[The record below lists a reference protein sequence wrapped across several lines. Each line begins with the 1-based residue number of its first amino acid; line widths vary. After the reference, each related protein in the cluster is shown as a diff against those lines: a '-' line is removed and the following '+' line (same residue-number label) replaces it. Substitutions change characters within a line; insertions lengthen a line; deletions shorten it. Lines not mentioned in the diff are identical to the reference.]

1 MPDNNLKHSTPKK
14 HQSVILIVVLVTT
27 LLDAMSIG
35 LIIPVTPDLIM
46 SVAPELNFADAATL
60 SGLLI
65 SLFALMQLFFGPF
78 FGTLSDQIGR
88 RYIFLF
94 LLSTIIIYHLIF
106 ALGESLWLLFLGRLI
121 GGVGAATNPIS
132 TAILADVSAPE
143 ERAVKFGYLGAA
155 FGLGFVVGPVVG
167 GFLGEFGTRAP
178 FWVAA
183 FLAGINLFLGWLY
196 LPETLSRKN
205 RCDFK
210 WQRANP
216 IGAIYT
222 VSVFSNL
229 RFILVVFLLYQFSTA
244 VYPAIW
250 SFYTLERFSWS
261 TGMIGA
267 SLTLYG
273 ISLACAQGGLVK
285 PIISKLGESGA
296 VKLGFIFA
304 VVVLVS
310 IGLVSNENTLLVLIP
325 LAALGAVGETAL
337 KAIASQSVEEDSQ
350 GALQGAL
357 SSLTAISMIITPP
370 VMSSIFTQ
378 FIKPGSIVYLPG
390 APFILSAILLF
401 CALLIF
407 IRISSRKRGCPNS

>member
-132 TAILADVSAPE
+132 TAILADVSVPE

-229 RFILVVFLLYQFSTA
+229 RFILVVFLFYQFSTA

-407 IRISSRKRGCPNS
+407 IRISSRKRSCPNS

>member
-1 MPDNNLKHSTPKK
+1 MSDNNLKHSTPKK

-88 RYIFLF
+88 RRIFLF

-106 ALGESLWLLFLGRLI
+106 ALGQSLWLLFLGRLI

-132 TAILADVSAPE
+132 TAILADGSAPE

-178 FWVAA
+178 FWGAA
-183 FLAGINLFLGWLY
+183 FLAGINLLLGWLY

-229 RFILVVFLLYQFSTA
+229 RFILVVFLFYQFSTA

-273 ISLACAQGGLVK
+273 ISLACVQGGLVK

-407 IRISSRKRGCPNS
+407 IRISSRKRSCPNS

>member
-1 MPDNNLKHSTPKK
+1 MPDNDLKHSNPKK

-78 FGTLSDQIGR
+78 FGTLSDQVGR
-88 RYIFLF
+88 RRIFLF
-94 LLSTIIIYHLIF
+94 LLVTIIIYHLIF
-106 ALGESLWLLFLGRLI
+106 ALGQSLWLLFLGRLI

-132 TAILADVSAPE
+132 TAILADVSAPK

-183 FLAGINLFLGWLY
+183 FLAGINLVLGWLY

-273 ISLACAQGGLVK
+273 ISLVCVQGGLVK

-304 VVVLVS
+304 IVVLVS
-310 IGLVSNENTLLVLIP
+310 IGLVSSENTLLVLIP
-325 LAALGAVGETAL
+325 FAALGAVGETAL

-350 GALQGAL
+350 GVLQGAL

-378 FIKPGSIVYLPG
+378 FIKSGSIVYLPG

-407 IRISSRKRGCPNS
+407 IRISSGKRGCQNS

>member
-1 MPDNNLKHSTPKK
+1 MSDNNLKHSTPKK

-78 FGTLSDQIGR
+78 FGILSDQIGR
-88 RYIFLF
+88 RRIFLF

-106 ALGESLWLLFLGRLI
+106 ALGQSLWLLFLGRLI

-183 FLAGINLFLGWLY
+183 FLAGINLLLGWLY

-229 RFILVVFLLYQFSTA
+229 RFILVVFLFYQFSTA

-273 ISLACAQGGLVK
+273 ISLACVQGGLVK

-407 IRISSRKRGCPNS
+407 IRISSRKRSCPNS

>member
-1 MPDNNLKHSTPKK
+1 MSDNNLKHSTPKK

-88 RYIFLF
+88 RRIFLF

-106 ALGESLWLLFLGRLI
+106 ALGQSLWLLFLGRLI

-178 FWVAA
+178 FWGAA
-183 FLAGINLFLGWLY
+183 FLAGINLLLGWLY

-229 RFILVVFLLYQFSTA
+229 RFILVVFLFYQFSTA

-273 ISLACAQGGLVK
+273 ISLACVQGGLVK

-407 IRISSRKRGCPNS
+407 IRIYSRKRSCPNS

>member
-1 MPDNNLKHSTPKK
+1 
-14 HQSVILIVVLVTT
+14 
-27 LLDAMSIG
+27 
-35 LIIPVTPDLIM
+35 
-46 SVAPELNFADAATL
+46 
-60 SGLLI
+60 
-65 SLFALMQLFFGPF
+65 MQLFFGPF

-88 RYIFLF
+88 RRIFLF
-94 LLSTIIIYHLIF
+94 LLVTIIVYHLIF
-106 ALGESLWLLFLGRLI
+106 ALGQSLWLLFLGRLI

-132 TAILADVSAPE
+132 AAILADVFTPKD
-143 ERAVKFGYLGAA
+143 RAVKFGYLGAA

-167 GFLGEFGTRAP
+167 GFLGELGIRAP
-178 FWVAA
+178 FWAAA
-183 FLAGINLFLGWLY
+183 FLAGINFVLGWLY

-205 RCDFK
+205 RCNFK

-216 IGAIYT
+216 LGAIYT
-222 VSVFSNL
+222 VSAFSSL

-250 SFYTLERFSWS
+250 SFYTLERFAWS
-261 TGMIGA
+261 TGMIGT

-273 ISLACAQGGLVK
+273 ISLVCVQGGLVK
-285 PIISKLGESGA
+285 PIISKLGEPGA

-325 LAALGAVGETAL
+325 FAALGAVGETAL
-337 KAIASQSVEEDSQ
+337 KAIASQSVEEHSQ
-350 GALQGAL
+350 GVLQGAL
-357 SSLTAISMIITPP
+357 SSLTAVSMICTPP

-407 IRISSRKRGCPNS
+407 IRFSPGKRR

>member
-132 TAILADVSAPE
+132 TAILADVSVPE

-407 IRISSRKRGCPNS
+407 IRISSRKRSCPNS

>member
-1 MPDNNLKHSTPKK
+1 MSDNNLKHSTPKK

-78 FGTLSDQIGR
+78 FGILSDQIGR
-88 RYIFLF
+88 RRIFLF

-132 TAILADVSAPE
+132 TAILADVSVPE

-183 FLAGINLFLGWLY
+183 FLAGINLLLGWLY

-229 RFILVVFLLYQFSTA
+229 RFILVVFLFYQFSTA

-273 ISLACAQGGLVK
+273 ISLACVQGGLVK

-407 IRISSRKRGCPNS
+407 IRISSRKRSCPNS

>member
-1 MPDNNLKHSTPKK
+1 MLDNYLKHSNPKK

-106 ALGESLWLLFLGRLI
+106 ALGQSLWLLFLGRLI

-132 TAILADVSAPE
+132 TAILADVSVPE

-183 FLAGINLFLGWLY
+183 FLAGINLLLGWLY

-407 IRISSRKRGCPNS
+407 IRISSRKRSCPNS

>member
-1 MPDNNLKHSTPKK
+1 MSDNNLKHSTPKK

-88 RYIFLF
+88 RRIFLF

-106 ALGESLWLLFLGRLI
+106 ALGQSLWLLFLGRLI

-183 FLAGINLFLGWLY
+183 FLAGINLLLGWLY

-229 RFILVVFLLYQFSTA
+229 RFILVVFLFYQFSTA

-273 ISLACAQGGLVK
+273 ISLACVQGGLVK

-407 IRISSRKRGCPNS
+407 IRIYSRKRSCPNS

>member
-1 MPDNNLKHSTPKK
+1 MQDNNLKHSTPKK

-132 TAILADVSAPE
+132 TAILADVSVPE

-407 IRISSRKRGCPNS
+407 IRISSRERGCPNS

>member
-1 MPDNNLKHSTPKK
+1 MSDNNLKHSTPKK

-88 RYIFLF
+88 RRIFLF

-106 ALGESLWLLFLGRLI
+106 ALGQSLWLLFLGRLI

-132 TAILADVSAPE
+132 TAILADGSAPE

-178 FWVAA
+178 FWGAA
-183 FLAGINLFLGWLY
+183 FLAGINLLLGWLY

-229 RFILVVFLLYQFSTA
+229 RFILVVFLFYQFSTA

-261 TGMIGA
+261 TGMIGV

-273 ISLACAQGGLVK
+273 ISLACVQGGLVK

-407 IRISSRKRGCPNS
+407 IRISSGKRE

>member
-1 MPDNNLKHSTPKK
+1 MSDNNLKHSTPKK

-78 FGTLSDQIGR
+78 FGILSDQIGR
-88 RYIFLF
+88 RRIFLF

-106 ALGESLWLLFLGRLI
+106 ALGQSLWLLFLGRLI

-178 FWVAA
+178 FWGAA
-183 FLAGINLFLGWLY
+183 FLAGINLLLGWLY

-229 RFILVVFLLYQFSTA
+229 RFILVVFLFYQFSTA

-273 ISLACAQGGLVK
+273 ISLACVQGGLVK

-407 IRISSRKRGCPNS
+407 IRISSRKRSCPNS

>member
-1 MPDNNLKHSTPKK
+1 MPDNNLKQCKPKK
-14 HQSVILIVVLVTT
+14 DQRLILFVVLVTT

-46 SVAPELNFADAATL
+46 SVAPKLNFGDAATL

-65 SLFALMQLFFGPF
+65 SLFAFMQLFFGPF

-88 RYIFLF
+88 RRIFLF
-94 LLSTIIIYHLIF
+94 LLVTIIVYHFIF
-106 ALGESLWLLFLGRLI
+106 ALGQSLWLLFLGRLI

-132 TAILADVSAPE
+132 AAILADVFTPKD
-143 ERAVKFGYLGAA
+143 RAVKFGYLGAA

-167 GFLGEFGTRAP
+167 GFLGELGIRAP
-178 FWVAA
+178 FWAAA
-183 FLAGINLFLGWLY
+183 FLAGINFVLGWLY

-205 RCDFK
+205 RCNFK

-216 IGAIYT
+216 LGAVYT
-222 VSVFSNL
+222 VSAFSSL

-250 SFYTLERFSWS
+250 SFYTLERFAWS
-261 TGMIGA
+261 TGMIGI
-267 SLTLYG
+267 SLSLYG
-273 ISLACAQGGLVK
+273 ISLVCVQGGLVK

-296 VKLGFIFA
+296 VKLGFFFA
-304 VVVLVS
+304 VVVLAS
-310 IGLVSNENTLLVLIP
+310 IGLVNNENTLLVLIP
-325 LAALGAVGETAL
+325 FAALGAIGETAL
-337 KAIASQSVEEDSQ
+337 KAIASQSVEENSQ
-350 GALQGAL
+350 GVLQGAL
-357 SSLTAISMIITPP
+357 SSLTAVSMICTPP

-407 IRISSRKRGCPNS
+407 IRFSPGKRR

>member
-1 MPDNNLKHSTPKK
+1 MSDNNLKHSTPKK

-106 ALGESLWLLFLGRLI
+106 ALGQSLWLLFLGRLI

-155 FGLGFVVGPVVG
+155 FGLGFVAGPVVG

-183 FLAGINLFLGWLY
+183 FLAGINLLLGWLY

-229 RFILVVFLLYQFSTA
+229 RFILVVFLFYQFSTA

-273 ISLACAQGGLVK
+273 ISLACVQGGLVK

-390 APFILSAILLF
+390 APFILSAFVLF

-407 IRISSRKRGCPNS
+407 IRISSGKQGCLNS

>member
-1 MPDNNLKHSTPKK
+1 MSDNNLKHSTPKK

-88 RYIFLF
+88 RRIFLF

-106 ALGESLWLLFLGRLI
+106 ALGQSLWLLFLGRLI
-121 GGVGAATNPIS
+121 GGVGGATNPIS
-132 TAILADVSAPE
+132 TAILADGSAPE

-178 FWVAA
+178 FWGAA
-183 FLAGINLFLGWLY
+183 FLAGINLLLGWLY

-229 RFILVVFLLYQFSTA
+229 RFILVVFLFYQFSTA

-273 ISLACAQGGLVK
+273 ISLACVQGGLVK

-407 IRISSRKRGCPNS
+407 IRISSRKRSCPNS

>member
-1 MPDNNLKHSTPKK
+1 MPDNDLKHSNPKK
-14 HQSVILIVVLVTT
+14 NQSVILIVVLVTT

-78 FGTLSDQIGR
+78 FGTLSDQVGR
-88 RYIFLF
+88 RRIFLF
-94 LLSTIIIYHLIF
+94 LLVTIIIYHLIF
-106 ALGESLWLLFLGRLI
+106 ALGQSLWLLFLGRLI

-132 TAILADVSAPE
+132 AAILTDVSAPK

-178 FWVAA
+178 FWVAT
-183 FLAGINLFLGWLY
+183 FLAGINLVLGWFY

-205 RCDFK
+205 RRDFK

-216 IGAIYT
+216 IGAIYR

-273 ISLACAQGGLVK
+273 MSLVCVQGGLVK

-310 IGLVSNENTLLVLIP
+310 IGLVSNENTLLFLIP
-325 LAALGAVGETAL
+325 FAALGAVGETAL

-350 GALQGAL
+350 GVLQGAL
-357 SSLTAISMIITPP
+357 SSLTAISMIITPS

-378 FIKPGSIVYLPG
+378 FIKPESIVYLPG

-407 IRISSRKRGCPNS
+407 IRISSGKRGCPNS

>member
-1 MPDNNLKHSTPKK
+1 MPDNNLKQCKPKK
-14 HQSVILIVVLVTT
+14 DQRLILFVVLVTT

-46 SVAPELNFADAATL
+46 SVAPKLNFGDAATL

-65 SLFALMQLFFGPF
+65 SLFAFMQLFFGPF

-88 RYIFLF
+88 RRIFLF
-94 LLSTIIIYHLIF
+94 LFVTIIVYHFIF
-106 ALGESLWLLFLGRLI
+106 ALGQSLWLLFLGRLI

-132 TAILADVSAPE
+132 AAILADVFTPKD
-143 ERAVKFGYLGAA
+143 RAVKFGYLGAA

-167 GFLGEFGTRAP
+167 GFLGELGIRAP
-178 FWVAA
+178 FWAAA
-183 FLAGINLFLGWLY
+183 FLAGINFVLGWLY

-205 RCDFK
+205 RCNFK

-216 IGAIYT
+216 LGAVYT
-222 VSVFSNL
+222 VSAFSSL

-250 SFYTLERFSWS
+250 SFYTLERFAWS
-261 TGMIGA
+261 TGMIGI

-273 ISLACAQGGLVK
+273 ISLVCVQGGLVK

-296 VKLGFIFA
+296 VKLGFFFA
-304 VVVLVS
+304 VVVLAS
-310 IGLVSNENTLLVLIP
+310 IGLVNNENTLLVLIP
-325 LAALGAVGETAL
+325 FAALGAIGETAL
-337 KAIASQSVEEDSQ
+337 KAIASQSVEENSQ
-350 GALQGAL
+350 GVLQGAL
-357 SSLTAISMIITPP
+357 SSLTAVSMICTPP

-407 IRISSRKRGCPNS
+407 IRFSPGKRR

>member
-46 SVAPELNFADAATL
+46 SVAPELNFADAATF

-106 ALGESLWLLFLGRLI
+106 ALGQSLWLLFLGRLI

>member
-1 MPDNNLKHSTPKK
+1 MSDNNLKHSTPKK

-78 FGTLSDQIGR
+78 FGILSDQIGR
-88 RYIFLF
+88 RRIFLF

-106 ALGESLWLLFLGRLI
+106 ALGQSLWLLFLGRLI

-132 TAILADVSAPE
+132 TAILADGSAPE

-178 FWVAA
+178 FWGAA
-183 FLAGINLFLGWLY
+183 FLAGINLLLGWLY

-229 RFILVVFLLYQFSTA
+229 RFILVVFLFYQFSTA

-273 ISLACAQGGLVK
+273 ISLACVQGGLVK

-407 IRISSRKRGCPNS
+407 IRISSRKRSCPNS